1 MSTYITP
8 DTNHL
13 AATTTKVG
21 PNRGKSHQ
29 RVWIE
34 GQNLLAAGFS
44 RGRHYVRH
52 IDANTGTITLELI
65 ATADIGYYKA
75 QGLRAYKVSGKDS
88 SPIIDIVGKQIE
100 KLYGDLDSVSVHYY
114 AGSIEINRNA

>member
-8 DTNHL
+8 DTTPL
-13 AATTTKVG
+13 AEANTKVG
-21 PNRGKSHQ
+21 PNRGKPNQ

-34 GQNLLAAGFS
+34 GQNVLNSGFS

-52 IDANTGTITLELI
+52 VDTSGTITLELI
-65 ATADIGYYKA
+65 ATADVGYYKA

-100 KLYGDLDSVSVHYY
+100 KLYGDLDSVSVRYY
-114 AGSIEINRNA
+114 AGSIEISR